1 MAIVTIFSICEK
13 FLGFLYRIYLS
24 RTIGAEGI
32 GMYQVALSVFALLLT
47 VTCSGTP
54 ITVSRLMT
62 KYRAEGKPDKI
73 KKVVTAGITLTLSI
87 ALPIALTFM
96 LFGKSFNFLF
106 ADERCLNIFLVIIP
120 GLIFTS
126 VYAVLRGVFWG
137 NKDFLP
143 YSVTELLE
151 EICMILTGIILIE
164 NATDVYDGSVKAGV
178 AVLISYVFSFTL
190 STAIFFIRKNKLA
203 NPISELKPLLKSA
216 MPITAMRTA
225 TSITSSLM
233 SVILPLRLI
242 AFGYTKTSA
251 LSLFGS
257 AVGQAFPLLTIPIT
271 LIGSFI
277 LVLVPEISENYYGK
291 NHFYL
296 KKDVEKAIKFSTML
310 TCFFVPIFTV
320 CGEEIGLLVFS
331 NSEAGIFVS
340 RSAFL
345 MPLMSLSS
353 VSTSILNSIGL
364 ENKTLS
370 YYVLGG
376 ILMLLCVWFL
386 PSVLGIYS
394 LVAGFTCLYGL
405 TSVLNLIL
413 LHKKCAIKPNYFS
426 FLLYSFAFILPSSL
440 IGIMIEKIVI
450 FHLGMFLTFIVCSIL
465 IFAFNA
471 SLYFGFNLIS
481 INAVTKKLGI
491 FKSKKSAT

>member
-1 MAIVTIFSICEK
+1 
-13 FLGFLYRIYLS
+13 
-24 RTIGAEGI
+24 
-32 GMYQVALSVFALLLT
+32 
-47 VTCSGTP
+47 
-54 ITVSRLMT
+54 MT
-62 KYRAEGKPDKI
+62 KYRAEGQFEKI
-73 KKVVTAGITLTLSI
+73 KKVVTAGITLTLAI

-96 LFGKSFNFLF
+96 LFGKHFTFLF
-106 ADERCLNIFLVIIP
+106 ADERCLNIFLVVIP

-151 EICMILTGIILIE
+151 EICMIIVGIVLIE
-164 NATDVYDGSVKAGV
+164 TATDVYDGSAKAGV
-178 AVLISYVFSFTL
+178 AVLISYIFSFTL
-190 STAIFFIRKNKLA
+190 STTIFFLRKNKLK
-203 NPISELKPLLKSA
+203 NPASELKPLLKSA

-242 AFGYTKTSA
+242 AFGYTKTNA

-291 NHFYL
+291 NYYYL
-296 KKDVEKAIKFSTML
+296 KRDVEKAIKFSTML

-320 CGEEIGLLVFS
+320 CGKEIGTLVFG
-331 NSEAGIFVS
+331 NAEAGSFVS
-340 RSAFL
+340 FSAFL
-345 MPLMSLSS
+345 MPLMSLST
-353 VSTSILNSIGL
+353 VSTSILNSIGF
-364 ENKTLS
+364 ENRTLF

-376 ILMLLCVWFL
+376 ILMLLCIWFL
-386 PSVLGIYS
+386 PAVFGIYS

-405 TSVLNLIL
+405 TTVLNLIL
-413 LHKKCAIKPNYFS
+413 LNKKCVVKPNYLG
-426 FLLYSFAFILPSSL
+426 FLSYSFSFILPSSL
-440 IGIMIEKIVI
+440 IGIMLEKLLILP
-450 FHLGMFLTFIVCSIL
+450 LGLFFTFAVCSML
-465 IFAFNA
+465 IFAFNLA
-471 SLYFGFNLIS
+471 LYFGFELIS
-481 INAVTKKLGI
+481 INAVIKRLPILKN
-491 FKSKKSAT
+491 KKSTT